1 MNWIKENNRKLLAL
15 RKKKT
20 PLKIIAKELGV
31 TVSVVSYHLKKLNA
45 PRRKMFIWSPE
56 ADAKVLS
63 IYPTVG
69 RPKRGTA
76 KALAWEINKLP
87 ASVVYQRARFLRKR
101 AANSTSLVNSFS
113 INEVTQK

>member
-1 MNWIKENNRKLLAL
+1 MNWVKENNRKLLAL

-31 TVSVVSYHLKKLNA
+31 TLGAVSYHLKKLNA
-45 PRRKMFIWSPE
+45 PRRKMFIWTPE

-63 IYPTVG
+63 IYPLVG

-87 ASVVYQRARFLRKR
+87 ASAVYDRARFLRKQP
-101 AANSTSLVNSFS
+101 ANNTSL
-113 INEVTQK
+113 INEVTRK